1 MVIYQVLPED
11 RDGGAERIPEYLHKE
26 FLKNGFE
33 SFMLVGEKH
42 SNGNHIFEIPNFE
55 SRTLWARKILSVE
68 RKISNHLN
76 FRGGW
81 RIRELIKF
89 IAEPKRMLKV
99 WLGYEDFEFPGTWKI
114 FDIAPKKP
122 DIILCHVLHGFWLY
136 DRGFFDLRAIPFIS
150 QKAKLFL
157 TLHDMWLFTG
167 HCSHSLNCEKWQTG
181 CGKCPDLSLPPQIR
195 RDLSHKNWEIKRDIY
210 RKSRYYVICPS
221 EWMRNMVEKSIL
233 KEGAIEIRVIHN
245 GIDLKTFSPQNKE
258 KKRKELELP
267 ENSKIFLTAGKS
279 LKTNR
284 WKGFA
289 DFISFA
295 KILSDE
301 FENLVFIGL
310 GASQKKEV
318 EKIGRKEGNF
328 IFYLPFEQNHLR
340 VRDFYSASDFYV
352 QPSVAENFPL
362 TILESQA
369 CGAVPSGRKVGAIP
383 EIIKDMENGIL
394 FSDIKE
400 LYEKIKKVLKDE
412 KLYNSIREKG
422 IENSKKFDIKEK
434 AKEYIEFF
442 ISAVEKQNA

>member
-11 RDGGAERIPEYLHKE
+11 RNGGAERIPEYLHRE
-26 FLKNGFE
+26 FIKNGFE

-42 SNGNHIFEIPNFE
+42 SNESYIFQIPNFE
-55 SRTLWARKILSVE
+55 SRTTWARKILTLE
-68 RKISNHLN
+68 RKISNHLT

-81 RIRELIKF
+81 RIRELIRF
-89 IAEPKRMLKV
+89 IAEPKRMLRV

-136 DRGFFDLRAIPFIS
+136 DRGFFDLRALPFIS
-150 QKAKLFL
+150 QRAKLFL

-167 HCSHSLNCEKWQTG
+167 HCSHSIGCERWKIG
-181 CGKCPDLSLPPQIR
+181 CGKCPDLLLPPRIR
-195 RDLSHKNWEIKRDIY
+195 RDLSHKIWKIKRDIY

-221 EWMRNMVEKSIL
+221 HWMKDLAEKSIL

-245 GIDLKTFSPQNKE
+245 GIDLEIFSPQDRE
-258 KKRKELELP
+258 KKRTELELP
-267 ENSKIFLTAGKS
+267 KNSKIFLTAGKS

-284 WKGFA
+284 WKGFS
-289 DFISFA
+289 DFIALA

-301 FENLVFIGL
+301 FENLVFVGL
-310 GASQKKEV
+310 GASHTKEV
-318 EKIGRKEGNF
+318 EKIGKKEGNF
-328 IFYLPFEQNHLR
+328 IFYLPFEQNHTR
-340 VRDFYSASDFYV
+340 VRDYYSASDFYV
-352 QPSVAENFPL
+352 QPSSAESFSL
-362 TILESQA
+362 TVLESQA
-369 CGAVPSGRKVGAIP
+369 CGSIACGKKVGGIP

-400 LYEKIKKVLKDE
+400 LYEKIKKVLKEE

-422 IENSKKFDIKEK
+422 IENSKKFNIKEK
-434 AKEYIEFF
+434 AKEYVEFF
-442 ISAVEKQNA
+442 LSVSEK